1 LLTLG
6 NDRNSKM
13 KRQMGPISAKE
24 GQRKWWC
31 LFKVY
36 RVFSK
41 IGKIGK
47 KSREFLNE
55 ACW

>member
-1 LLTLG
+1 MTETV
-6 NDRNSKM
+6 KQ

-24 GQRKWWC
+24 GQRMGVVC
-31 LFKVY
+31 LKY

-47 KSREFLNE
+47 SSREFLNE
-55 ACW
+55 AW